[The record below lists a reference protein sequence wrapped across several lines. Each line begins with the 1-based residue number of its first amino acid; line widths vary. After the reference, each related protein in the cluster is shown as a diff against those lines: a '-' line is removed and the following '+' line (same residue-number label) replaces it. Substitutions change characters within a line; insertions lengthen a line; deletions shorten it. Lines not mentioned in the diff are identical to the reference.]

1 MLRIP
6 GFIDIGTDIS
16 GGSWRSVSD
25 AALRSGYTSLLAAP
39 VSEKVYTEKA
49 DVLLALE
56 EPARTASCDY
66 AKLALITP
74 ENIRTVGEW
83 ADEVPAALLDFSIIE
98 QAGGFVQMN
107 LLSRMFNRWPAER
120 PICVRGNEN
129 QIGSAIF
136 MAQVHSRKVHI
147 CSVTTRAEIE
157 MISEAKHDGLPVTCD
172 THPLSLLFSCEPGSR
187 PSMLRRMGS
196 EEDRLALWQHLA
208 DIDCFSSAGYISPR
222 GIPGDALTIMMPLL
236 FSMRNA
242 EMLSDE
248 DILRRCCLN
257 PARIFGVPLDRE
269 TVIEINEDEV
279 VSGHDAHNGIKVL
292 KLHGQAPG
300 TRDAAD
306 SGRPVLASRIKGF
319 SA

>member
-16 GGSWRSVSD
+16 GGSWQSVSH
-25 AALRSGYTSLLAAP
+25 AALRGGYTSLIAAP
-39 VSEKVYTEKA
+39 VAEKVYTEKA
-49 DVLLALE
+49 DVLLALD

-74 ENIRTVGEW
+74 ENIRTINEW

-98 QAGGFVQMN
+98 QGGGFVQMN
-107 LLSRMFNRWPAER
+107 LLSRMFNRWPAEK

-147 CSVTTRAEIE
+147 CSVTTRTEIE
-157 MISEAKHDGLPVTCD
+157 MIHEAKNDGLAVTCD
-172 THPLSLLFSCEPGSR
+172 IHPLSLLFSCEPGSR
-187 PSMLRRMGS
+187 PGMLKRMGS
-196 EEDRLALWQHLA
+196 EEDRLALWQHLEA
-208 DIDCFSSAGYISPR
+208 IDCFSSAGYISSR
-222 GIPGDALTIMMPLL
+222 GNAGDALTIMMPLL

-269 TVIEINEDEV
+269 TVIEINEAEV
-279 VSGHDAHNGIKVL
+279 VSGHDAHSGIKVI
-292 KLHGQAPG
+292 KLHGQAFD
-300 TRDAAD
+300 TRDTSVSAK
-306 SGRPVLASRIKGF
+306 PVLASRIKGF